1 MTDTPQEDGFELAD
15 PKPEYPKVIPTTAS
29 KGKQVSP
36 AQLRLITQR
45 LDKMDDLGVDLP
57 AKYGHKRFKTYL
69 EMSYTQADLF
79 IQALWALM
87 KPAKDLRAEA
97 GRKKGRVDNFLEIP
111 NYSRY
116 LFDPLTFKVLK
127 KSNNSPMTP
136 TTTKTGVVRYK
147 LQRDEY
153 KVKGKTTFEYDPEVG
168 RKLPVH
174 TYEYFPSERRSVCIA
189 TVYRLVSGWT
199 NEELEIDWGYE
210 ALSSEDSP
218 YSDTNKPK

>member
-1 MTDTPQEDGFELAD
+1 MTDTQEDGFELAD

-57 AKYGHKRFKTYL
+57 AKFGHRRFKTYH
-69 EMSYTQADLF
+69 EMSYTEADLF

-87 KPAKDLRAEA
+87 KPAKDAKALAARNLVRADNL
-97 GRKKGRVDNFLEIP
+97 VDIP
-111 NYSRY
+111 NYSLY
-116 LFDPLTFKVLK
+116 AFDPDNFKVVK
-127 KSNNSPMTP
+127 KSNRSPMRP
-136 TTTKTGVVRYK
+136 TTTKAGIVTYK
-147 LQRDEY
+147 LQRDAY
-153 KVKGKTTFEYDPEVG
+153 KVEGRATFEYDPEVG